1 MPRTSFPCLTNMKI
15 QRIDPDLSS
24 AFVALAP
31 IVAEAAAFVE
41 SQQYALGLDALR
53 KARAVIAQAT
63 TTCVCIDTTD
73 PVRGVP
79 PQTSGMDAEPWSDP
93 QRRRPSTAASPEDAS
108 AKDHGIDRER
118 DPIR

>member
-1 MPRTSFPCLTNMKI
+1 MRTTFPDLRGMKI
-15 QRIDPDLSS
+15 QRVDPDLGA

-41 SQQYALGLDALR
+41 SQQYAKGLDALR
-53 KARAVIAQAT
+53 KARTLIDHAT
-63 TTCVCIDTTD
+63 GPCACIVAPA
-73 PVRGVP
+73 PVTGVP

-108 AKDHGIDRER
+108 AKDHGLDRGSTAVR
-118 DPIR
+118 